1 MRLGEQVKP
10 AKPVIAKVVKAMHP
24 RLGDSDIENSQDLL
38 VRLVQESLR
47 FTVGLASKPIL
58 VRAV

>member
-10 AKPVIAKVVKAMHP
+10 AKPVIAKVEAMHP
-24 RLGDSDIENSQDLL
+24 RLGDSDLENSQDLL

-47 FTVGLASKPIL
+47 FTVGLASKPTL